1 MAKETKPAV
10 KPMLAGTV
18 KHLGEL
24 KDFPYLCSRKLDG
37 VRALI
42 IDGKVYSRSLK
53 LIPNKH
59 VQELFGKDEFNGF
72 DGELIIGAPNAHDVY
87 NRTVS
92 GVMSHDGEPDVHYYI
107 FDMYDQENDGY
118 EDRYRHIINA
128 NLPANIHV
136 VESFNAN
143 NVDDVLAF
151 ETIVVEKEEY
161 EGIMLRK
168 VEKPYKFGRSTLKEG
183 GLLKFKRFTDDEAVI
198 LSITEKMKNENE
210 AFTNELGAT
219 ARSLK
224 KEGMVAAG
232 TMGAI
237 LVKNTEGVEFEVGTG
252 FTDEQRQYFW
262 DNQDAL
268 IGKTI
273 KYRYQKVGV
282 KEKPRFPSFIGFRDE
297 VDM

>member
-1 MAKETKPAV
+1 MAKVAKPSI

-59 VQELFGKDEFNGF
+59 VQELFGKEEFNGF

-107 FDMYDQENDGY
+107 FDLYDQRDDDY
-118 EDRYRHIINA
+118 EERYRHIINA
-128 NLPANIHV
+128 NLPSNIHV

-151 ETIVVEKEEY
+151 EIIAVEKEEY

-262 DNQDAL
+262 DNQDDL

-297 VDM
+297 TDM

>member
-1 MAKETKPAV
+1 MAKQAKPSI

-59 VQELFGKDEFNGF
+59 VQELFGKEEFNGF

-92 GVMSHDGEPDVHYYI
+92 GVMSHDGEPNVHYYI
-107 FDMYDQENDGY
+107 FDMYDQGNDGY
-118 EDRYRHIINA
+118 DERYRHIINA

-151 ETIVVEKEEY
+151 ETIAVEKEEY

>member
-1 MAKETKPAV
+1 MAKVAKPSI

-59 VQELFGKDEFNGF
+59 VQELFGKEEFNGF

-107 FDMYDQENDGY
+107 FDLYDQGDDDY
-118 EDRYRHIINA
+118 EERYRHIINA
-128 NLPANIHV
+128 NLPSNIHV

-151 ETIVVEKEEY
+151 EIIAVEKEKY

-198 LSITEKMKNENE
+198 LAITEKMKNENE

-262 DNQDAL
+262 DNQDTL

>member
-1 MAKETKPAV
+1 MAKAEKPSI
-10 KPMLAGTV
+10 KPMLVGTV
-18 KHLGEL
+18 KNLGEL
-24 KDFPYLCSRKLDG
+24 KDYPYLCSRKLDG

-42 IDGKVYSRSLK
+42 IDGKVYSRTLK

-59 VQELFGKDEFNGF
+59 VQELFGKEEFNGF
-72 DGELIIGAPNAHDVY
+72 DGELIIGEPNANDVY
-87 NRTVS
+87 NKTVS
-92 GVMSHDGEPDVHYYI
+92 GVMSHDGEPDVHYYV
-107 FDMYDQENDGY
+107 FDLYDQGESGY

-128 NLPANIHV
+128 HLPANIHV
-136 VESFNAN
+136 VESFMGHDIDNI
-143 NVDDVLAF
+143 LQF
-151 ETIVVEKEEY
+151 ETIVVEQEGY

-168 VEKPYKFGRSTLKEG
+168 MDKPYKFGRSTLKEG
-183 GLLKFKRFTDDEAVI
+183 GLLKFKRFTDDEATI
-198 LSITEKMKNENE
+198 LAVTEKMSNQNE

-219 ARSLK
+219 VRSLK
-224 KEGMVAAG
+224 KEGMVQAD
-232 TMGAI
+232 TMGSI

-262 DNQDAL
+262 DNKDEL

-282 KEKPRFPSFIGFRDE
+282 KEKPRFPSFIGFRSE

>member
-1 MAKETKPAV
+1 MAKVAKPSI

-59 VQELFGKDEFNGF
+59 VQELFGKEEFNGF
-72 DGELIIGAPNAHDVY
+72 DGELIIGVPNAHDVY

-92 GVMSHDGEPDVHYYI
+92 GVMSHDGVPDVHYYI
-107 FDMYDQENDGY
+107 FDLYDQGDDDY
-118 EDRYRHIINA
+118 EERYRHIINA
-128 NLPANIHV
+128 NLPSNIHV

-151 ETIVVEKEEY
+151 EIIAVEKEEY

-198 LSITEKMKNENE
+198 LAITEKMKNENE

-262 DNQDAL
+262 DNQDTL